1 MAAPSEKGVVAVSAF
16 TTIAYFTI
24 LLSVGFG
31 MGIAR
36 FAMANPAC
44 LQSIS
49 SSDAFMYL
57 IPPETTATTGA

>member
-1 MAAPSEKGVVAVSAF
+1 MAAPSKNGVVAVSAF

-31 MGIAR
+31 IGIAR
-36 FAMANPAC
+36 FAMDNPKC

-49 SSDAFMYL
+49 SSEAFMYL
-57 IPPETTATTGA
+57 IPPETAATTGA